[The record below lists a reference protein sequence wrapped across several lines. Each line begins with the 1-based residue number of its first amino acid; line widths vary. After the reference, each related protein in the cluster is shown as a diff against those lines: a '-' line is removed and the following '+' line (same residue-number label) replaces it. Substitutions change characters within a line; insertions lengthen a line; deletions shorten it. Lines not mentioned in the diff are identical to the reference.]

1 MLVIWLMLFFYS
13 KVCWTVWA
21 APTAAPLWCRAPSTR
36 DTSPSGTST
45 TTSLTQHSVHR
56 SSCSLPNLT
65 REEWEK
71 TISQLYAWGS
81 PFKFSYF
88 FSSFFVYGFLC
99 IIVPS
104 KFTFIKI
111 KDVPFFQGPCLYYC
125 SLSCWRFC
133 SAPHCIIWEEL
144 IWVIWHKFYG
154 QVSVSKKPFN
164 CLELQKI
171 WNGFFRLTIADGTWP
186 NPRRSCHVNIFC
198 DKFEEKW
205 V

>member
-88 FSSFFVYGFLC
+88 FFIILCLWLSLHNCSVKVYIYQNKGRAFLPRSLLKLLFIILLAFLQCTALHNMRRINLSDLTQVLWPGFSQQKTFQLSRITKNLKWIFSPYDCRWHMAQPASF
-99 IIVPS
+99 
-104 KFTFIKI
+104 
-111 KDVPFFQGPCLYYC
+111 
-125 SLSCWRFC
+125 LSC
-133 SAPHCIIWEEL
+133 
-144 IWVIWHKFYG
+144 
-154 QVSVSKKPFN
+154 
-164 CLELQKI
+164 
-171 WNGFFRLTIADGTWP
+171 
-186 NPRRSCHVNIFC
+186 
-198 DKFEEKW
+198 
-205 V
+205 